1 MAEAT
6 AAETEATTAYEAL
19 TQKNKVSRA
28 AKTEE
33 AKGKENEVRTGCNT
47 AEDTRFL
54 SRGISDFSEGA
65 LERLRADGSRCKAVR

>member
-6 AAETEATTAYEAL
+6 AAETEAKTAYEAL

-33 AKGKENEVRTGCNT
+33 AKGKENEVRAGCNT
-47 AEDTRFL
+47 AEDTRSV
-54 SRGISDFSEGA
+54 SRRAADFSECA
-65 LERLRADGSRCKAVR
+65 